1 MKGSLENI
9 SMGMGIDLESLGPI
23 ANEVQYLGTTILI
36 FICFRL
42 LVVVI
47 TVVVCIST
55 KNTAISTDSVAGRA
69 DVRHVDKLACVTNAR
84 IY

>member
-1 MKGSLENI
+1 MLPAMKGSLENI

-47 TVVVCIST
+47 TVVVLVLKIRQLVPI
-55 KNTAISTDSVAGRA
+55 A
-69 DVRHVDKLACVTNAR
+69 
-84 IY
+84 